1 MKKMGMCPIC
11 NGFTNVALPCPNCSG
26 SLEDS
31 GREADFYDDYS
42 PYMPIDQ
49 MKLEDGYPADFTEEE
64 CPHLFK
70 CSSCGAS
77 HVFLIK
83 E

>member
-1 MKKMGMCPIC
+1 MELGMCPLC
-11 NGFTNVALPCPNCSG
+11 NGFTSLSPACPDCGG
-26 SLEDS
+26 SMENT
-31 GREADFYDDYS
+31 GREADYYDDYS

-49 MKLEDGYPADFTEEE
+49 MKLEDGYPADFAKEE

-70 CSSCGAS
+70 CSNCGTGK
-77 HVFLIK
+77 VFLIK

>member
-1 MKKMGMCPIC
+1 MGMCPLC
-11 NGFTNVALPCPNCSG
+11 NGFSAMTPACPDCGG
-26 SLEDS
+26 SMENK
-31 GREADFYDDYS
+31 GREADYYDDYS

-49 MKLEDGYPADFTEEE
+49 MKLEDGYPADFAKEE

-70 CSSCGAS
+70 CSNCGNGK
-77 HVFLIK
+77 VFLIK